1 MRTAKNSLVGFVFL
15 NALLLSI
22 QGNATCGMEA
32 GRYDPD
38 CPDHSSSGRKG
49 SSLDDAA
56 KVLNSVGTSLKQY
69 EAQRKVERERQ
80 EDEAQRAAEA
90 AAREAQQRDYNLQQ
104 NYAREAS
111 QIEAD
116 SDWRTR
122 AKNYQKSCNCQKIV
136 GRCSANIS
144 IIRQN
149 KTGADFKVTTNEPR
163 CAKVSY
169 YIDSTPYFSI
179 AGHKEPAFE
188 HSASQKKLTMKNF
201 DIEKCEVCS
210 YE

>member
-1 MRTAKNSLVGFVFL
+1 MRTAKYLLVGFISVSY
-15 NALLLSI
+15 LLFSI
-22 QGNATCGMEA
+22 LASATCGMEA

-38 CPDHSSSGRKG
+38 CHDYSSNGKNG

-56 KVLNSVGTSLKQY
+56 RVLNSVGASLKQY
-69 EAQRKVERERQ
+69 ETQRKIERERQ
-80 EDEAQRAAEA
+80 EADAQRAADA
-90 AAREAQQRDYNLQQ
+90 AAQAAQKRDLTLQQ
-104 NYAREAS
+104 DYAREAS

-116 SDWRTR
+116 SDWRAR
-122 AKNYQKSCNCQKIV
+122 AKSYQKSCNCQKIV

-144 IIRQN
+144 IIRQG
-149 KTGADFKVTTNEPR
+149 KTGTDYKVTTNEPN

-169 YIDSTPYFSI
+169 FIDTTPYFSI
-179 AGHKEPAFE
+179 AGNKRPAFE
-188 HSASQKKLTMKNF
+188 HSASMKKITMKNF

>member
-1 MRTAKNSLVGFVFL
+1 MRIKKELITGFVVMCSML
-15 NALLLSI
+15 ASI
-22 QGNATCGMEA
+22 PGNATCGMEA
-32 GRYDPD
+32 DRYDPD
-38 CPDHSSSGRKG
+38 CHDYSSSSRKS

-56 KVLNSVGTSLKQY
+56 RVINSVGTSLKQY
-69 EAQRKVERERQ
+69 ENQRKIERERQ
-80 EDEAQRAAEA
+80 EEEAQRAADA
-90 AAREAQQRDYNLQQ
+90 AAQAAQQRDLTLQQ
-104 NYAREAS
+104 DYAREAS

-116 SDWRTR
+116 SDWRAR

-136 GRCSANIS
+136 GQCSAKIS
-144 IIRQN
+144 IIRQG
-149 KTGADFKVTTNEPR
+149 KAGADFKVTTNEPN

-179 AGHKEPAFE
+179 AGRKKPAFE
-188 HSASQKKLTMKNF
+188 HSASMKKLTMKSF